1 MATLL
6 GSFTRIDLA
15 DGVCVA
21 MTDDTTVRVAPS
33 TTAPQRADL
42 AADVARL
49 ERGIADLTRE
59 RDQYR
64 GLALATAQE
73 RDQRTSELS
82 VAQRRCAAL
91 TAEAD
96 ACARD
101 LADLRAAVIA
111 AAERGR
117 QVEAE
122 AVDTVGLHPPAQ
134 AVHDPLQHARL
145 AHVEAVAAAAEVVR
159 HAMFAHRIPAVLTQ
173 AAPAERGAI
182 EVALGGVVEHH
193 IQNHLDFGLVQ
204 CLDHGFE
211 TVDSMAA
218 LFRSIGHFR
227 GKKVDGGITPIV
239 AQRRMGIGMQ
249 KGIVGFIK
257 LVHRQQLH
265 RRHPKLLQV
274 GNLFNHPLKGAGVIH
289 LGNRVHGKPPHM
301 QLIDDA
307 IQHGMAW
314 GVIVFPVKIIFPK
327 MGRQAQIGPPPILHA
342 RQTNG
347 IGVNEGNF

>member
-1 MATLL
+1 VATLL

-111 AAERGR
+111 AAEGVAPDVSRHGHHVGR
-117 QVEAE
+117 A
-122 AVDTVGLHPPAQ
+122 L
-134 AVHDPLQHARL
+134 
-145 AHVEAVAAAAEVVR
+145 AAAA
-159 HAMFAHRIPAVLTQ
+159 
-173 AAPAERGAI
+173 
-182 EVALGGVVEHH
+182 
-193 IQNHLDFGLVQ
+193 
-204 CLDHGFE
+204 
-211 TVDSMAA
+211 
-218 LFRSIGHFR
+218 
-227 GKKVDGGITPIV
+227 
-239 AQRRMGIGMQ
+239 
-249 KGIVGFIK
+249 
-257 LVHRQQLH
+257 QLH
-265 RRHPKLLQV
+265 REAAHRVAGDGVDLARYVLRSEVVAALEADALDTESAAGAHTSTDARKALGYCAHITRGIAARFRGDLRSEAVEGGEQQAV
-274 GNLFNHPLKGAGVIH
+274 KGGE
-289 LGNRVHGKPPHM
+289 GHGSTVATADSAVTVT
-301 QLIDDA
+301 L
-307 IQHGMAW
+307 
-314 GVIVFPVKIIFPK
+314 
-327 MGRQAQIGPPPILHA
+327 
-342 RQTNG
+342 
-347 IGVNEGNF
+347 